1 MNAETDDANAPS
13 VILFDL
19 GNVLFCDPWESL
31 LLTPGSGLADRW
43 GLDPSFVREAGRR
56 LWNRFSVRESE
67 EAQYWQALSQELDRP
82 VPPEL
87 VADLED
93 ELLVANP
100 AAGELLAAASHD
112 GRRPVGIASNNTT
125 FWYAKQAERLGLA
138 RWVDP
143 GLVFL
148 SCRLGVTKG
157 TPGHGLLEVVAEHT
171 RPPDT
176 LLVEDRPANLARAR
190 SLGFRAVCYA
200 FTDPAGVSS
209 AELLDTIT
217 G

>member
-1 MNAETDDANAPS
+1 MSAATDDLS

-31 LLTPGSGLADRW
+31 LLTPGAGLADRW
-43 GLDPSFVREAGRR
+43 GLAPAFVEEAGRR
-56 LWNRFSVRESE
+56 LWNWFSVRESE
-67 EAQYWQALSQELDRP
+67 EAQYWQALSLELDR
-82 VPPEL
+82 VIPPEL
-87 VADLED
+87 IAELEG

-100 AAGELLAAASHD
+100 VAHELLAAASE
-112 GRRPVGIASNNTT
+112 GGARRVGIASNNTT
-125 FWYAKQAERLGLA
+125 FWYAKQAERLGLG

-148 SCRLGVTKG
+148 SCRLGITKG
-157 TPGHGLLEVVAEHT
+157 TSGRGLLDVVAERT
-171 RPPDT
+171 SPPTT

-190 SLGFRAVCYA
+190 SLGFRAVPYA
-200 FTDPAGVSS
+200 FTDSAGVSS
-209 AELLDTIT
+209 AELMDTIT

>member
-1 MNAETDDANAPS
+1 MDAETDDSS

-31 LLTPGSGLADRW
+31 LLTPGAGLADRW
-43 GLDPSFVREAGRR
+43 ELDPLFVREVGRR

-67 EAQYWQALSQELDRP
+67 EAQYWQALSLELDRAIT
-82 VPPEL
+82 PEL
-87 VADLED
+87 IAELEG

-100 AAGELLAAASHD
+100 VAGELLAAAS
-112 GRRPVGIASNNTT
+112 GGGVRSVGIASNNTT

-157 TPGHGLLEVVAEHT
+157 TPGRGLLDVVAEYT
-171 RPPDT
+171 RPSAT
-176 LLVEDRPANLARAR
+176 LLVEDRSANLDRAR
-190 SLGFRAVCYA
+190 SLGFRTVPYA
-200 FTDPAGVSS
+200 FTGPAGVSS